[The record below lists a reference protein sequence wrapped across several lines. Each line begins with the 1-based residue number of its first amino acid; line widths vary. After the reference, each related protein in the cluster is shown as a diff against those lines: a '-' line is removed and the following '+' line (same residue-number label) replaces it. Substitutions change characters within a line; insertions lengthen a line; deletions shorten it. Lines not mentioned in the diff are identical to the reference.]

1 MNQTDELTGTIVLVH
16 PDLTK
21 DPAGRPGEVGVITGL
36 DQHGDNA
43 YVSFG
48 KSGQLI
54 YGLDALLVP
63 RSPAEIQE
71 ILSKHHSKLS
81 VADHT
86 ALFRIALLQ
95 DYKPSTVNIKTAFSL
110 ALQSETVRK
119 YGMQSVQEA
128 FNLQQEYYMER

>member
-1 MNQTDELTGTIVLVH
+1 MNQTDELTGTLVLVH

-21 DPAGRPGEVGVITGL
+21 DPAGRPGEPGVITGL

-48 KSGQLI
+48 KSGQLM

-63 RSPAEIQE
+63 RPRAEIQE
-71 ILSKHHSKLS
+71 TLSRHGSELS
-81 VADHT
+81 LADHT

-95 DYKPSTVNIKTAFSL
+95 DYNPSSANIKTAFSL

-128 FNLQQEYYMER
+128 LNLQQEYDRGR

>member
-1 MNQTDELTGTIVLVH
+1 MNQTDELTGTLVLVH

-21 DPAGRPGEVGVITGL
+21 DPAGRPGEVGIITGL
-36 DQHGDNA
+36 DQYGDNA

-48 KSGQLI
+48 KSGQLM

-63 RSPAEIQE
+63 RIPAEIQE
-71 ILSKHHSKLS
+71 TLSREHSKLS

-95 DYKPSTVNIKTAFSL
+95 DYNPTSANTK
-110 ALQSETVRK
+110 
-119 YGMQSVQEA
+119 
-128 FNLQQEYYMER
+128 

>member
-1 MNQTDELTGTIVLVH
+1 MTQTDELTGTIVLVH

-36 DQHGDNA
+36 DQYGDNA

-48 KSGQLI
+48 KSGQLM

-63 RSPAEIQE
+63 RPPAEIQE
-71 ILSKHHSKLS
+71 ALSRHGRDLNI
-81 VADHT
+81 ADHT

-95 DYKPSTVNIKTAFSL
+95 DYNPSSANTKTAFSL

-119 YGMQSVQEA
+119 HGMRSVQEA

>member
-1 MNQTDELTGTIVLVH
+1 MNHTDELTGTLVLVH

-21 DPAGRPGEVGVITGL
+21 DPAGRPGEVGVISGL

-48 KSGQLI
+48 KNGQLL

-63 RSPAEIQE
+63 RPPAEIQE
-71 ILSKHHSKLS
+71 VLTRRGKELNIS
-81 VADHT
+81 DHT

-95 DYKPSTVNIKTAFSL
+95 DYKTSSANIKTAFSL
-110 ALQSETVRK
+110 ALQSEVVRK
-119 YGMQSVQEA
+119 HGMRSVQEA
-128 FNLQQEYYMER
+128 FNLQQEYYMDR